1 MRDQKGA
8 LEERALSVP
17 FDFHFITDLLS
28 RQPFFHQGKTASWF
42 AAAARCARE
51 AS

>member
-17 FDFHFITDLLS
+17 FDFHFIADLLS
-28 RQPFFHQGKTASWF
+28 RQPFFHQDTATWF
-42 AAAARCARE
+42 AAAARRA
-51 AS
+51 